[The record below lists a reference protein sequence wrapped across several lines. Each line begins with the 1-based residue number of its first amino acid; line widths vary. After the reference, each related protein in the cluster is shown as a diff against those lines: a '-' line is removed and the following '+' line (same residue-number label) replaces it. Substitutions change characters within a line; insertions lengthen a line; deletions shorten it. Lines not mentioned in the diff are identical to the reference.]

1 MEKKE
6 KRERVI
12 KGVLSKIEEQL
23 RDADFE
29 ENVSLAV
36 VGTIVRIKD
45 APSNRVDV
53 ETLQKSMAQGEFV
66 DICWSNN
73 TQSWPPEHVI
83 AATVIKSKM
92 EKG

>member
-6 KRERVI
+6 KREKVI

-23 RDADFE
+23 KDADFE

-36 VGTIVRIKD
+36 VGTIVRVKD

-73 TQSWPPEHVI
+73 TESWPPDHVMT
-83 AATVIKSKM
+83 ATITKSKM
-92 EKG
+92 DK